1 MTQQPDHNPHSNRRA
16 WIGVAIYGS
25 ILLTLCVLINLE
37 DISSFLNKILDLL
50 RPILW
55 GLVLSYLI
63 NPIFRFFERKAFS
76 KLRFSGLRRSLALI
90 LSYLSFFLLIA
101 LVLALLLPELILS
114 LTNFFSKLGDYTAS
128 AIATFNTLVV
138 KLNDRL
144 NAAGIHQNLLQPLDA
159 ESIGFS
165 MNSLMENLDEIMAWA
180 EPFLSPNGSFS
191 VGKWLGNL
199 FSGITDLI
207 FAFFVSIYLLSTK
220 ERRYA
225 QIMKLRN
232 AIFNHRTNEFITRVC
247 TVANS
252 CFGNF
257 ILGKLAESV
266 LIGVT
271 AYLTFLLFKI
281 PYALLIA
288 VIGAIANLIPF
299 VGPILGL
306 IPALVIVLLAEPSKA
321 LTLVLIVFFLQQ
333 LDKNLIN
340 PRMLDRYN
348 ISYLAVLIAVTS
360 VGIPFGLP
368 GLLLCVPLFAT
379 VMALLDESAERRL
392 RQKGLLSSLENYY
405 PSDSMVNPSKDT
417 RKTSDTAMKRF
428 ERHVLEIRSKQEKG
442 LPVSKWEDTS
452 LRLYQ
457 YLIRHRIIPELS
469 NEIRM
474 QFTAES
480 IEKNAEEEVETLIKQ
495 LHGIDLLEKNSE
507 QKGSV

>member
-1 MTQQPDHNPHSNRRA
+1 MTNHPDHDPHSNRRA
-16 WIGVAIYGS
+16 WFAVAVYGS
-25 ILLTLCVLINLE
+25 ILLVLCVLINLTE
-37 DISSFLNKILDLL
+37 INGFLTKVLDLL

-76 KLRFSGLRRSLALI
+76 RLRFSGLRRSLALI

-128 AIATFNTLVV
+128 AIATFNSLVEG
-138 KLNDRL
+138 LNTRL
-144 NAAGIHQNLLQPLDA
+144 EAAGIHQNLLRPLNA
-159 ESIGFS
+159 EDIGFS
-165 MNSLMENLDEIMAWA
+165 MNALVDNIDEIMAWA
-180 EPFLSPNGSFS
+180 ESFLSPDSSFS
-191 VGKWLGNL
+191 VLEMLGSL

-225 QIMKLRN
+225 QVMKLRH
-232 AIFNHRTNEFITRVC
+232 ALFSHRTNTFITRVC
-247 TVANS
+247 TVANN

-271 AYLTFLLFKI
+271 AYLTFLIFKI

-306 IPALVIVLLAEPSKA
+306 IPALVIVLLAAPSKA
-321 LTLVLIVFFLQQ
+321 LTLVLIVFLIQQ

-348 ISYLAVLIAVTS
+348 ISYLAVLIAVTT

-379 VMALLDESAERRL
+379 VIALLDESTEHRL
-392 RQKGLLSSLENYY
+392 RQKGQLSSLENYY
-405 PSDSMVNPSKDT
+405 PTDSMVNPAKDT
-417 RKTSDTAMKRF
+417 RKTSDTVIKGF
-428 ERHVLEIRSKQEKG
+428 ERHILEIQTKQKKD
-442 LPVSKWEDTS
+442 LPVSKWDDLS
-452 LRLYQ
+452 LKFYQ

-474 QFTAES
+474 QFTAER
-480 IEKNAEEEVETLIKQ
+480 IEKSAEEEAEDLIKQ
-495 LHGIDLLEKNSE
+495 IHGIDLLEKNIE
-507 QKGSV
+507 NP